1 MAEISYRRHRF
12 PPVVIQHAVWLYL
25 RFTLSY
31 RDVEELLAERGL
43 DISYESV
50 RSWVLKFGPMIARR
64 LRQVRPRPSDRW
76 HLDEMVVR
84 IAGKRMYL
92 WRAVDH
98 EGEILDVLV
107 QRRRD
112 RRAAVKLMRKLMRK
126 QGFAPK
132 RVAMLNS
139 NKRAITLNLK
149 HERGRALLFCMVER
163 GDVLLEN
170 FAPGVMDRLG
180 VGWEVLHRINPR
192 LVYASGSG
200 YGLTGPDRDN
210 LAMDLTIQAVSG
222 LIAATGF
229 PDGPPVKAG
238 PAVVDFISG
247 IHLYAAT
254 LTALF
259 ERERTGSGRLVE
271 VAMQEAAY
279 ATLTSQLHA
288 YFETGKAAPRTGN
301 ASHGRVPLNVYP
313 TKDGY
318 VAMNIAVEEHWHN
331 LLSAMG
337 REDLRDD
344 PRYVDNA
351 ARVANRGAVDALV
364 AAWTRTIGK
373 MEAFAI
379 AKRHR
384 IPLAPVREV
393 DEVMADRHM
402 HERGMLEWIEH
413 DEIGR
418 IVVPTTPLR
427 IHGAGPVDTVP
438 SPKLGQH
445 NREIYGD
452 WLGLSAAE
460 ITALEQEGVI

>member
-1 MAEISYRRHRF
+1 MPAGANRPLAGITVLDFGQVYQGPYATLLMAKAGADVIKIE
-12 PPVVIQHAVWLYL
+12 PPQ
-25 RFTLSY
+25 
-31 RDVEELLAERGL
+31 
-43 DISYESV
+43 
-50 RSWVLKFGPMIARR
+50 
-64 LRQVRPRPSDRW
+64 
-76 HLDEMVVR
+76 
-84 IAGKRMYL
+84 
-92 WRAVDH
+92 
-98 EGEILDVLV
+98 GEPL
-107 QRRRD
+107 RRR
-112 RRAAVKLMRKLMRK
+112 
-126 QGFAPK
+126 APPGK
-132 RVAMLNS
+132 STTFPIAMLNS

-149 HERGRALLFCMVER
+149 HERGRALLFRMVER

-229 PDGPPVKAG
+229 PEGPPVKAG

-259 ERERTGSGRLVE
+259 ERERTGRGRLVE

-288 YFETGKAAPRTGN
+288 YFETGKAPPRTGN

-313 TKDGY
+313 TNDGY

-331 LLSAMG
+331 LLRAMG

-344 PRYVDNA
+344 PRFADNA
-351 ARVANRGAVDALV
+351 ARVANREATDALV
-364 AAWTRTIGK
+364 AAWTRTLGK

-384 IPLAPVREV
+384 IPLAPVRDV
-393 DEVMADRHM
+393 DEVMRDRHM

-413 DEIGR
+413 DEIGH

-427 IHGAGPVDTVP
+427 IHGADPVETVP
-438 SPKLGQH
+438 EPQARPAQPRDLRRLARIVGRRDRRARTRRCHLSRLDGRQPNPALVPLAVYEGLAGLTLRLQRIELLLEPPPRTTCEYRSH
-445 NREIYGD
+445 IGRFRSATCF
-452 WLGLSAAE
+452 WLLASSSA
-460 ITALEQEGVI
+460 GVG